1 MEYKA
6 ERNNLDVFNYIAI
19 ELLVQLNC
27 IKPSE
32 KLILKAESLLK
43 SMHSYI
49 EKYHIQEP
57 D

>member
-1 MEYKA
+1 MEYKT
-6 ERNNLDVFNYIAI
+6 ERNNLDVLNYIAI

-43 SMHSYI
+43 SMHDYI
-49 EKYHIQEP
+49 EKYHIQEL